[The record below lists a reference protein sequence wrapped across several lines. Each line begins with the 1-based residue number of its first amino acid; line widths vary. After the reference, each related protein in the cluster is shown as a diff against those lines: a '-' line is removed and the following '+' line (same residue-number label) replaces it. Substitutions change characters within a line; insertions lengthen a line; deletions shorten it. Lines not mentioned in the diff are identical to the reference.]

1 MSDSATRGLKI
12 PSTATSGHG
21 AAMDGDC
28 AAIPTPGF
36 HPHDN
41 RNKAFSGFTLAA
53 PRRARF
59 HGPSDQ
65 LSIGGNGMKTKTL
78 LLVGAAAVWCVA
90 VSAALAEGPKAH
102 GDEAEAACIQAAKKL
117 KGEER
122 DKAVAACEKR
132 GDSPARHT
140 QQEKMK
146 TCNVEAGR
154 RSLHGDERRAFMS
167 SCLKG

>member
-1 MSDSATRGLKI
+1 
-12 PSTATSGHG
+12 
-21 AAMDGDC
+21 
-28 AAIPTPGF
+28 
-36 HPHDN
+36 
-41 RNKAFSGFTLAA
+41 
-53 PRRARF
+53 
-59 HGPSDQ
+59 
-65 LSIGGNGMKTKTL
+65 MKTKTWW
-78 LLVGAAAVWCVA
+78 LVGAAAVWCVA
-90 VSAALAEGPKAH
+90 ATAVVAEGTKSRAE
-102 GDEAEAACIQAAKKL
+102 EAEATCVQAAKKL

-122 DKAVAACEKR
+122 DKAVAACERR